1 MSPEDNKNIKQK
13 LDFFYK
19 NMIRS
24 PIFIENYNN
33 IKPQIFNMELRR
45 YLQVNYNI

>member
-1 MSPEDNKNIKQK
+1 MKFKQK

-19 NMIRS
+19 NINRL

-33 IKPQIFNMELRR
+33 IKPQIFNNELSL